1 MPSHLDACFLFYF
14 GSHSEVGPLF
24 VIEDEHDVVWFKLK
38 KGEQYEC
45 SVCTQVF
52 QVI

>member
-1 MPSHLDACFLFYF
+1 MMDPFFLFYF
-14 GSHSEVGPLF
+14 GTQSDVDALF

-38 KGEQYEC
+38 KGEPYEC
-45 SVCTQVF
+45 SVCGQVF

>member
-1 MPSHLDACFLFYF
+1 MF
-14 GSHSEVGPLF
+14 PL

-45 SVCTQVF
+45 TVCTQVF
-52 QVI
+52 QVIEHKRTKH